1 MSSLSRLLATF
12 ALVACAIVNADTYTG
27 HIPSIEWK
35 SYSSDAVLL
44 VSVDSRANNVPKAK
58 LLDVF
63 HRREEEL
70 TDAESLVQS
79 WKLPQ
84 LDEHNRDYRYDE
96 GWRPDGEWLLFVRKW
111 KDSEPTIDH
120 VVYLQNPRQASWIS
134 AVNAKGQLL
143 MEKQEILAVV
153 KKRLEDGKKMTPR
166 QRIARK
172 LVDKGEHPKFDVN
185 DYFSVDE
192 RIQMGVQPWVGGF
205 QIPVNISVWD
215 DYDDKQ
221 SFNEDLWIHS
231 VIVPADE
238 SFREALFE
246 QWTSYL
252 QKSRE
257 LREHNVFAYP
267 NLAFINYPGQKTEQ
281 MLMRMDDVNPPPA
294 SVPYSIAV
302 DATLALE
309 YLRFYESSF
318 DEQDRQLL
326 GSWELTTARE
336 RLQLDFLEDH
346 QLIVHRKPIPFPS
359 PNQFEEEWF
368 AKGRWNLHYGRLYLL
383 SKEYQISTGE
393 MGVGRARLPALDEIS
408 IVQIAKDKITFD
420 KGTVLLR
427 TPEPIPKVKW
437 IRKLR

>member
-1 MSSLSRLLATF
+1 MISLGRILATF
-12 ALVACAIVNADTYTG
+12 AFFFCSNVRADTYSG

-44 VSVDSRANNVPKAK
+44 VSVDSHSNDVPKAK

-63 HRREEEL
+63 HRRDEEL
-70 TDAESLVQS
+70 RDAASLVQS

-84 LDEHNRDYRYDE
+84 LDEHKRDYRYDE

-120 VVYLQNPRQASWIS
+120 VVYLQNPRQASWMS

-166 QRIARK
+166 QRVARR
-172 LVDKGEHPKFDVN
+172 LVDKGEPPKFEVN
-185 DYFSVDE
+185 VYFSVDD
-192 RIQMGVQPWVGGF
+192 RIQMGVQPWLGGF
-205 QIPVNISVWD
+205 QIPVNIGVWD

-231 VIVPADE
+231 VIVPAEE

-246 QWTSYL
+246 QWTNYL
-252 QKSRE
+252 QKNRESRE
-257 LREHNVFAYP
+257 HIVFAYP

-281 MLMRMDDVNPPPA
+281 MLMRMVTTPA
-294 SVPYSIAV
+294 SVPDTIEV

-318 DEQDRQLL
+318 DDQDRQLL
-326 GSWELTTARE
+326 GSWEITSARE

-359 PNQFEEEWF
+359 PYQDEWF
-368 AKGRWNLHYGRLYLL
+368 AKGRWNLHHGRLYLL
-383 SKEYQISTGE
+383 SKEYQLSNGE
-393 MGVGRARLPALDEIS
+393 NADSSARLPALDELH

-420 KGTVLLR
+420 KGTVLMR
-427 TPEPIPKVKW
+427 APEPIPKVEW
-437 IRKLR
+437 NRKPR